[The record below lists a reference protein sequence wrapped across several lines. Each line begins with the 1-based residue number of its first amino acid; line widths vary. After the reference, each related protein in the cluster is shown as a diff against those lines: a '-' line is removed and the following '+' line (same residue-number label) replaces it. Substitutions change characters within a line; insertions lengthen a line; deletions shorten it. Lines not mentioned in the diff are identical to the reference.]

1 MTKFIKISLLTGI
14 LCLVFGTGLFIA
26 GAVMG
31 GGKFAKNLDFSSM
44 LTTDSKHLKKEYATL
59 KKTKIDDFDKIDVK
73 LNTIDIKIAE
83 SDDNNCYIEYNL
95 KKENGEIPVIYE
107 VDNKEFKLRQKS
119 NHVSINMDLSGLA
132 YILGG
137 AENYVRENQV
147 VLYIPEGKTI
157 AKSEI
162 DTSDGDVKIE
172 GLKSDN
178 LNLSVDYGDTKLE
191 NSEIRNGRISSADG
205 DIDVRETKLE
215 NIEINDSYGD
225 VKCKQCSFSNV
236 NVKLSAGEIKI
247 YNPYFEGDVKLE
259 SSFGDV
265 KIESDDE
272 LKDTSIDA
280 KTSFGDVKVSSNI
293 TGERTETSFERNIE
307 NQVAKL
313 QIKCS
318 DGDIRIR

>member
-14 LCLVFGTGLFIA
+14 LCIVFGTGLFIA

-59 KKTKIDDFDKIDVK
+59 KKTKIDDFEKIDVK
-73 LNTIDIKIAE
+73 LNTIDIKFAK

-95 KKENGEIPVIYE
+95 KKENGEIPIIYE

-119 NHVSINMDLSGLA
+119 NHVSINMDLSGLE

-137 AENYVRENQV
+137 AENYMRENQV
-147 VLYIPEGKTI
+147 VLYIPEVKTI

-172 GLKSDN
+172 ELKSDE
-178 LNLSVDYGDTKLE
+178 LNLSVDYGDIILE
-191 NSEIRNGRISSADG
+191 NSEVRNGRISSADG
-205 DIDVRETKLE
+205 DIDVRDTKLE
-215 NIEINDSYGD
+215 NIEINNSYGD
-225 VKCKQCSFSNV
+225 FKCKQGSLSNI
-236 NVKLSAGEIKI
+236 NVKLSDGDIKT
-247 YNPYFEGDVKLE
+247 YNTYFADIIKFE

-265 KIESDDE
+265 KIVSSDDVIN
-272 LKDTSIDA
+272 SSVDA
-280 KTSFGDVKVSSNI
+280 KTSFGDVDVSGRIDGNKN
-293 TGERTETSFERNIE
+293 ETSFERSLE
-307 NQVAKL
+307 NPDAEL
-313 QIKCS
+313 QIRCS
-318 DGDIRIR
+318 DGDISIR